1 MVSYTLNR
9 KICIDSRGSSRRL
22 ANPRFHLAISITPI
36 SKNHSF
42 PPPCFGVNAE
52 QGKRTIE
59 VRLLWNIRL
68 RLCIEGWKFEWMRSS
83 FEMKVGN
90 ESESGTYMVY
100 SRFWSELV
108 IAVNLS
114 TCRVILRYLF
124 ASSQLGYFSQAV
136 LIRSSSKF
144 YYSHISRKMTFRNVR
159 QVGWFSNG
167 KMK

>member
-114 TCRVILRYLF
+114 TCRVNLDIYSPVRNLAIFRKL
-124 ASSQLGYFSQAV
+124 SSFVRVRNS
-136 LIRSSSKF
+136 ITP
-144 YYSHISRKMTFRNVR
+144 TFLVKWHF
-159 QVGWFSNG
+159 V
-167 KMK
+167 M